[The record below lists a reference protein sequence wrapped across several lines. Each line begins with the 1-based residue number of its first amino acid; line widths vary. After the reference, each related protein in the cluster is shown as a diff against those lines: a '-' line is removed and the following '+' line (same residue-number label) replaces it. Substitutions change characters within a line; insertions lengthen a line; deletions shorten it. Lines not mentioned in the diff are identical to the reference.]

1 MFREDIRNIAIIA
14 HVDHGKTTLV
24 DELLKQSGTF
34 RENQQVAERVM
45 DSNDLERER
54 GITILAKNTAIH
66 YKGVKINVVDTPGHA
81 DFGGEVERVLK
92 MVSGV
97 LLLVD
102 AFEGPMPQTR
112 FVLSK
117 ALELGLKV
125 LVVINKMDRPDARA
139 EQVADEVLD
148 LFIELGADESQL
160 DCPFIYAS
168 ARAGAACLDEYDAQ
182 ADMSQLFEAIL
193 KYIPAPEGDKDAP
206 MQMLISTIDYN
217 DYVGRIGIG
226 KIERGHLHAGQ
237 EAVLCNYSDV
247 SKMQRV
253 RVNTLAA
260 FDGLKR
266 VTAESADFGDIV
278 AVSGIENINIG
289 DTLCAADSVE
299 PLPFVSITEP
309 TVAMTFSVNDSPFAG
324 KEGKYLTSRHL
335 RARLYKELQTDVSL
349 RVEDTDSADAFR
361 VSGRGEL
368 HLSILIETMRRQG
381 YELQVSKPEVLFKE
395 IDGVKCE
402 PIERVYIDVPENYVG
417 AVIEKLGARKGELV
431 NLTALSESMRRLEI
445 LIPSRGLFGYR
456 GSFLTDTRGEG
467 VMNTILD
474 GYQPFKGEIPSRQ
487 LGSLIAFETGEAVTY
502 GIFNAQERGIMFV
515 RPGMQVY
522 KGMIVGE
529 NARAGDIEVNL
540 CKKKH
545 MTNSRS
551 AGADD
556 ALRLIPP
563 REMTLEQAL
572 DYIAEDEL
580 AEITPS
586 SIRLRKRILDPTL
599 RMRAN
604 RNK

>member
-34 RENQQVAERVM
+34 RENQQVAERIM

-193 KYIPAPEGDKDAP
+193 KYSPAPEGDKDAP

-266 VTAESADFGDIV
+266 VPAESADFGDIV

-529 NARAGDIEVNL
+529 NARAGDIEVNV

>member
-1 MFREDIRNIAIIA
+1 M
-14 HVDHGKTTLV
+14 
-24 DELLKQSGTF
+24 
-34 RENQQVAERVM
+34 
-45 DSNDLERER
+45 
-54 GITILAKNTAIH
+54 
-66 YKGVKINVVDTPGHA
+66 
-81 DFGGEVERVLK
+81 
-92 MVSGV
+92 
-97 LLLVD
+97 
-102 AFEGPMPQTR
+102 
-112 FVLSK
+112 
-117 ALELGLKV
+117 
-125 LVVINKMDRPDARA
+125 
-139 EQVADEVLD
+139 
-148 LFIELGADESQL
+148 
-160 DCPFIYAS
+160 
-168 ARAGAACLDEYDAQ
+168 
-182 ADMSQLFEAIL
+182 
-193 KYIPAPEGDKDAP
+193 
-206 MQMLISTIDYN
+206 
-217 DYVGRIGIG
+217 
-226 KIERGHLHAGQ
+226 
-237 EAVLCNYSDV
+237 LCNYSDV

-253 RVNTLAA
+253 RFNTLAA

-266 VTAESADFGDIV
+266 VPAESADFGDIV

-335 RARLYKELQTDVSL
+335 RARLYKELQTHVSL

-529 NARAGDIEVNL
+529 NARAGDIEV
-540 CKKKH
+540 
-545 MTNSRS
+545 
-551 AGADD
+551 
-556 ALRLIPP
+556 
-563 REMTLEQAL
+563 
-572 DYIAEDEL
+572 DEF
-580 AEITPS
+580 
-586 SIRLRKRILDPTL
+586 K
-599 RMRAN
+599 
-604 RNK
+604 

>member
-1 MFREDIRNIAIIA
+1 MLED
-14 HVDHGKTTLV
+14 KT
-24 DELLKQSGTF
+24 
-34 RENQQVAERVM
+34 
-45 DSNDLERER
+45 
-54 GITILAKNTAIH
+54 
-66 YKGVKINVVDTPGHA
+66 
-81 DFGGEVERVLK
+81 
-92 MVSGV
+92 
-97 LLLVD
+97 
-102 AFEGPMPQTR
+102 
-112 FVLSK
+112 
-117 ALELGLKV
+117 
-125 LVVINKMDRPDARA
+125 
-139 EQVADEVLD
+139 
-148 LFIELGADESQL
+148 
-160 DCPFIYAS
+160 
-168 ARAGAACLDEYDAQ
+168 
-182 ADMSQLFEAIL
+182 
-193 KYIPAPEGDKDAP
+193 
-206 MQMLISTIDYN
+206 
-217 DYVGRIGIG
+217 
-226 KIERGHLHAGQ
+226 
-237 EAVLCNYSDV
+237 
-247 SKMQRV
+247 QRV
-253 RVNTLAA
+253 RINTLAA

-266 VTAESADFGDIV
+266 VNADSADFGDIV

-289 DTLCAADSVE
+289 DTLCAPEQVE

-381 YELQVSKPEVLFKE
+381 YELQVSKPEVLYKT

-431 NLTALSESMRRLEI
+431 NLTALSDSMRRLEI

-456 GSFLTDTRGEG
+456 SSFLTDTRGEG

-474 GYQPFKGEIPSRQ
+474 GYQPYKGDIPSRQ

-502 GIFNAQERGIMFV
+502 GIFNAQERGTMFV
-515 RPGMQVY
+515 KPGMQVY

-529 NARAGDIEVNL
+529 NARAGDIEVNV

-563 REMTLEQAL
+563 REMSLEQAL

>member
-1 MFREDIRNIAIIA
+1 
-14 HVDHGKTTLV
+14 
-24 DELLKQSGTF
+24 
-34 RENQQVAERVM
+34 
-45 DSNDLERER
+45 
-54 GITILAKNTAIH
+54 
-66 YKGVKINVVDTPGHA
+66 
-81 DFGGEVERVLK
+81 
-92 MVSGV
+92 
-97 LLLVD
+97 
-102 AFEGPMPQTR
+102 MPQTR

-168 ARAGAACLDEYDAQ
+168 ARVGAACLDEYDAQ

-266 VTAESADFGDIV
+266 VPAESADFGDIV

-324 KEGKYLTSRHL
+324 KEGKFVTSRQI
-335 RARLYKELQTDVSL
+335 RDRLYRELLKDVSL
-349 RVEDTDSADAFR
+349 HVKDTDSTDSFR
-361 VSGRGEL
+361 VLGRGEM
-368 HLSILIETMRRQG
+368 HLSILIETMRREG
-381 YELQVSKPEVLFKE
+381 YEFQVGAPKVLYQE
-395 IDGVKCE
+395 IGGKKCE
-402 PIERVYIDVPENYVG
+402 PIEELTIDVPADSVG
-417 AVIEKLGARKGELV
+417 TVMEKMGPRKGELQEMHPQGDRMR
-431 NLTALSESMRRLEI
+431 LTF
-445 LIPSRGLFGYR
+445 LIPARGLFGYR
-456 GSFLTDTRGEG
+456 SEFLTDTKGEG
-467 VMNTILD
+467 IMSSVFH
-474 GYQPFKGEIPSRQ
+474 GYDTYKGDIPGRHS
-487 LGSLIAFETGEAVTY
+487 GSLIAFETGTAVAY
-502 GIFNAQERGIMFV
+502 GIFNVQDRGTMFIN
-515 RPGMQVY
+515 PGTEVY
-522 KGMIVGE
+522 AGMVVGQNPKGEDISV
-529 NARAGDIEVNL
+529 NVCKTKHLTNTRASG
-540 CKKKH
+540 
-545 MTNSRS
+545 S
-551 AGADD
+551 DD
-556 ALRLIPP
+556 ALRLVPP
-563 REMTLEQAL
+563 RILSLEEAL
-572 DYIAEDEL
+572 EFLAEDEL
-580 AEITPS
+580 LEVTPK
-586 SIRLRKRILDPTL
+586 SIRIRKRQLDHNL
-599 RMRAN
+599 RMREWA
-604 RNK
+604 KKKAAAEAAAK

>member
-1 MFREDIRNIAIIA
+1 M
-14 HVDHGKTTLV
+14 
-24 DELLKQSGTF
+24 
-34 RENQQVAERVM
+34 
-45 DSNDLERER
+45 
-54 GITILAKNTAIH
+54 
-66 YKGVKINVVDTPGHA
+66 
-81 DFGGEVERVLK
+81 
-92 MVSGV
+92 
-97 LLLVD
+97 
-102 AFEGPMPQTR
+102 
-112 FVLSK
+112 
-117 ALELGLKV
+117 
-125 LVVINKMDRPDARA
+125 
-139 EQVADEVLD
+139 LD
-148 LFIELGADESQL
+148 LFIELGADETQL

-168 ARAGAACLDEYDAQ
+168 ARTGAACLDKYDPQ

-193 KYIPAPEGDKDAP
+193 KYIPAPEGDINAP
-206 MQMLISTIDYN
+206 MQLLISTIDYN

-226 KIERGHLHAGQ
+226 KLERGQIRAGQ
-237 EAVLCNYSDV
+237 EAVLCNYLDG
-247 SKMQRV
+247 SKAQRV

-266 VTAESADFGDIV
+266 VSAEYADFGDIV
-278 AVSGIENINIG
+278 AVSGIEDINIG
-289 DTLCAADSVE
+289 DTLCAPEQIE
-299 PLPFVSITEP
+299 PLPFVNITEP

-381 YELQVSKPEVLFKE
+381 YELQVSKPEVLFKT

-456 GSFLTDTRGEG
+456 SSFLTDTRGEG

-474 GYQPFKGEIPSRQ
+474 GYQPYKGDIPSRQ

-502 GIFNAQERGIMFV
+502 GIFNAQERGTMFV
-515 RPGMQVY
+515 KPGMQVY

-529 NARAGDIEVNL
+529 NARAGDIEVNV